1 MEFPEIGRGLVLI
14 GNHNPFAV
22 KPSFHLW
29 APWIGQ
35 NTRKSVSVLNTEWEK
50 VHSSNPNSASEIPV
64 TEERLTDELMTE
76 GRCCPSVMWILRIK
90 YQGIK
95 DGPHNETK
103 E

>member
-1 MEFPEIGRGLVLI
+1 MSSLFFIIAFFYIV

-76 GRCCPSVMWILRIK
+76 GEVLPCLPSCNSTIFIVVIFF
-90 YQGIK
+90 
-95 DGPHNETK
+95 
-103 E
+103 